1 MPWVLLSGGGSFDT
15 YLRQVEVAV
24 KAGGSGFMVGRALWG
39 EAALASPDERP
50 VLLEEVV
57 RPRMRQLREIID

>member
-1 MPWVLLSGGGSFDT
+1 
-15 YLRQVEVAV
+15 VEVAV

-50 VLLEEVV
+50 ALLEEVV
-57 RPRMRQLREIID
+57 RPRMRQLREVID